1 MSKRSNIDKIR
12 KALLAADSRI
22 NDWSFFFGQWLRESW
37 LAFSSLFERIH
48 VRGFPRFVLEGVS
61 ESLLPILIV
70 SIGIVAYALPNIK
83 DSDDIWTQNQRY
95 SVVFTDVNGNEI
107 GQRGIMH
114 NNTVPLEEFP
124 PVFINAVLATE
135 DSRFFS
141 HFGIDIIGTLRALMA
156 NVRASGIVQGGSTLT
171 QQLAKNLFLS
181 SEKTIRRKINEA
193 FLALWIEAR
202 LSKKEI
208 LKLYL
213 DRAYMGAGAFGAEAA
228 AQTYFGKSIRDVNLA
243 ESAMLAGLFK
253 APSRYSPARNL
264 PAARARAAVVLDR
277 MVSTGFATQGE
288 VISAKMNPATVIRR
302 NEKYRFNPNYFLD
315 YAFAETKK
323 LVKGRRARALRVK
336 TTVDPHIQQKA
347 DYVILSALR
356 TNSRSY
362 NVDQAA
368 LAAVAPDG
376 AIRALV
382 GGKDYG
388 TSQFNR
394 ATDAKRQPGSSF
406 KPFVYLTAL
415 RDGYRPYDIVYDS
428 PVTIGDWSPKNYNRR
443 YRGEVTLTTALKR
456 SINTIPIKLAE
467 EVGRK
472 NIIRVAQKLGIHSK
486 LVPNRSLPLGTSE
499 VSVLEMAGAYATF
512 ANGGRAATP
521 YSVLEIRTQ
530 DGDRVIYN
538 RDRDAPKRQ
547 QIFSP
552 SYIADLNMML
562 AHVITDGTGR
572 RARLKDT
579 VAAGKTGTT
588 QGYRDAWFVG
598 YTAQLSTAVWFGNDD
613 YRPMRRMTG
622 GSVPAMTWQRFMTSV
637 FSKDQ
642 LRMPRIALL
651 RSNEQGGEG
660 RYMGEGFGDDAFLED
675 ERRVMSLPYDNDPY
689 GERDRTYRTYRA
701 YRSPFASQDNEFF
714 AGSGPS
720 RTRITGDIRGGG
732 YGMGRVVRKRKDFTR
747 RAARSRNARRF
758 NNRTGQSRR
767 WKSWQNDR

>member
-1 MSKRSNIDKIR
+1 MSKRFNIEKVK
-12 KALLAADSRI
+12 KAMLAADGRI
-22 NDWSFFFGQWLRESW
+22 NDFSFLLGQQLREGW
-37 LAFSSLFERIH
+37 LNFSSLFERIH
-48 VRGFPRFVLEGVS
+48 VRGFSRFCLEITSETILPVL
-61 ESLLPILIV
+61 IIA
-70 SIGIVAYALPNIK
+70 IGIVGYALPEIE

-107 GQRGIMH
+107 GQRGILH

-124 PVFINAVLATE
+124 PVFINAVLAIE

-141 HFGIDIIGTLRALMA
+141 HFGIDIIGTMRALMA

-181 SEKTIRRKINEA
+181 SEKTIRRKIHEA

-213 DRAYMGAGAFGAEAA
+213 DRAYMGAGTFGAEAA
-228 AQTYFGKSIRDVNLA
+228 AQAYFGKSIRNVNLA
-243 ESAMLAGLFK
+243 EAAMLAGLFK
-253 APSRYSPARNL
+253 APSRYSPTRNL
-264 PAARARAAVVLDR
+264 PAARARASLVLDR
-277 MVSTGFATQGE
+277 MVSAGFATQGE
-288 VISAKMNPATVIRR
+288 IISAKMSPAEVVRR
-302 NEKYRFNPNYFLD
+302 NERYRFNPNYFLD
-315 YAFAETKK
+315 WAFEETKR
-323 LVKGRRARALRVK
+323 LVKGRAYALKVK

-376 AIRALV
+376 AVRALV

-394 ATDAKRQPGSSF
+394 ATDAKRQPGSAF

-415 RDGYRPYDIVYDS
+415 RDGYKPYDIVYDS

-456 SINTIPIKLAE
+456 SINTIPIKIAE

-472 NIIRVAQKLGIHSK
+472 NIIRTAQKLGIYSK
-486 LVPNRSLPLGTSE
+486 LIPNRSLPLGTSE
-499 VSVLEMAGAYATF
+499 ISVIEMAGAYATF
-512 ANGGRAATP
+512 ANGGRAVRPFA
-521 YSVLEIRTQ
+521 VLEIRTL
-530 DGDRVIYN
+530 DTDRVIYN
-538 RDRDAPKRQ
+538 RDRDAPKAQ

-598 YTAQLSTAVWFGNDD
+598 YTGQLSTAVWFGNDD

-622 GSVPAMTWQRFMTSV
+622 GSVPAITWQRFMTSV
-637 FSKDQ
+637 YSKDQ
-642 LRMPRIALL
+642 LRMPQVALL
-651 RSNEQGGEG
+651 RSNEGAGYEGGYG
-660 RYMGEGFGDDAFLED
+660 YMNDGFGDDSFLDD
-675 ERRVMSLPYDNDPY
+675 ERRSMNRPY
-689 GERDRTYRTYRA
+689 GSNPYSERRRVYRTYR
-701 YRSPFASQDNEFF
+701 SPFGNEENDYFTNSPPSQ
-714 AGSGPS
+714 
-720 RTRITGDIRGGG
+720 TRITGDIRG
-732 YGMGRVVRKRKDFTR
+732 YGNRQVRKRKDFSR
-747 RAARSRNARRF
+747 RGVRNRKLQRL
-758 NNRTGQSRR
+758 NNRNSRQR
-767 WKSWQNDR
+767 QWKSWQNDR

>member
-1 MSKRSNIDKIR
+1 MSKRSNIEKLK
-12 KALLAADSRI
+12 KAMLAADGRI
-22 NDWSFFFGQWLRESW
+22 NDFSFLLGQRLRESW
-37 LAFSSLFERIH
+37 LNFASLFERIY
-48 VRGFPRFVLEGVS
+48 VRGFPRFCLEITSEAILPVL
-61 ESLLPILIV
+61 IFA
-70 SIGIVAYALPNIK
+70 IGIVGYALPEIE

-107 GQRGIMH
+107 GQRGILH

-124 PVFINAVLATE
+124 PIFIGAVLAIE

-141 HFGIDIIGTLRALMA
+141 HFGIDIVGTMRALMA

-181 SEKTIRRKINEA
+181 SEKTIRRKIHEA

-213 DRAYMGAGAFGAEAA
+213 DRAYMGAGTFGAEAA
-228 AQTYFGKSIRDVNLA
+228 AQAYFGKSIRQVSLA
-243 ESAMLAGLFK
+243 EAAMLAGLFK
-253 APSRYSPARNL
+253 APSRYSPTRNL
-264 PAARARAAVVLDR
+264 PAARARASLVLDR
-277 MVSTGFATQGE
+277 MVTAGFATQGDI
-288 VISAKMNPATVIRR
+288 ISAKLSPAEVVRQ
-302 NEKYRFNPNYFLD
+302 NERYRFNPNYFLD

-323 LVKGRRARALRVK
+323 LTKGRAYALKVK

-376 AIRALV
+376 AVRALV

-394 ATDAKRQPGSSF
+394 ATDAKRQPGSAF

-415 RDGYRPYDIVYDS
+415 RDGYKPYDIVYDS

-456 SINTIPIKLAE
+456 SINTIPIKIAE

-472 NIIRVAQKLGIHSK
+472 NIIRTAQKLGIHSK

-499 VSVLEMAGAYATF
+499 ISVIEMAGAYATF
-512 ANGGRAATP
+512 ANGGRAVRPFA
-521 YSVLEIRTQ
+521 VLEIRTL
-530 DGDRVIYN
+530 DTDKVIYN
-538 RDRDAPKRQ
+538 HDRDAPKAQ

-598 YTAQLSTAVWFGNDD
+598 YTGQLSTAVWFGNDD

-622 GSVPAMTWQRFMTSV
+622 GSVPAITWQRFMTSV
-637 FSKDQ
+637 YSKDQ
-642 LRMPRIALL
+642 LRMPQVALL
-651 RSNEQGGEG
+651 RSNEGAGNEGGYG
-660 RYMGEGFGDDAFLED
+660 YMNDGFGDDSFLDD
-675 ERRVMSLPYDNDPY
+675 ERRAMNRPYGSDPY
-689 GERDRTYRTYRA
+689 SERRRVYRTYR
-701 YRSPFASQDNEFF
+701 SPFGNEENDYFTNTP
-714 AGSGPS
+714 PS
-720 RTRITGDIRGGG
+720 RTRITGDIRG
-732 YGMGRVVRKRKDFTR
+732 YGNGRVRKRKDFSR
-747 RAARSRNARRF
+747 RGVRNRKAQKL
-758 NNRTGQSRR
+758 NNRNSRQRR